1 MSHGADSIKTI
12 FFALG
17 ANLAIA
23 CAKLA
28 AAVVTSSGAMFAEA
42 IHSLADTGNQ
52 VLLLIGLKRAR
63 LPPSAEHPL
72 GYGKAIYFWSFLVA
86 LILFS
91 IGGLVSVYEGLHKLA
106 HPSPLR
112 APLLAVGVLVFSVVA
127 ESVSM
132 WGCLRE
138 VNKVRG
144 GRSLW
149 RWFRE
154 TRQSELLVVFA
165 EDSAALFGLTLA
177 LAAVVLTI
185 VTGDPRYD
193 AIGTLCIGALL
204 VAIALFVG
212 VEIKALLIGQ
222 GVDVAVD
229 AEMRAFLLARPEVAE
244 LYNLLTLQ
252 LGDRVMVAVKARMA
266 PCPSADALVSAI
278 NVVEAAFRARFPDVL
293 WLFFEP
299 DNAD

>member
-28 AAVVTSSGAMFAEA
+28 AAALTSSGAMFAEA

-52 VLLLIGLKRAR
+52 VLLLIGLRRAR
-63 LPPSAEHPL
+63 LPPTPEHPL

-91 IGGLVSVYEGLHKLA
+91 IGGLVSIYEGLHKLA
-106 HPSPLR
+106 HPEPLR
-112 APLLAVGVLVFSVVA
+112 APLIAVGVLVFSLAA
-127 ESVSM
+127 EAVSM

-144 GRSLW
+144 ARSLW

-154 TRQSELLVVFA
+154 SRQSELLVVFA
-165 EDSAALFGLTLA
+165 EDGAALFGLTLA
-177 LAAVVLTI
+177 LAAVLLTL
-185 VTGDPRYD
+185 VTGDPRCD
-193 AIGTLCIGALL
+193 AIGTLGIGALL
-204 VAIALFVG
+204 VAIAIFVG
-212 VEIKALLIGQ
+212 IEIKALLIGQ
-222 GVDVAVD
+222 GVDVTVD
-229 AEMRAFLLARPEVAE
+229 AEMRAFLRARPEVVE
-244 LYNLLTLQ
+244 LFNLLTLQ

-266 PCPSADALVSAI
+266 PYPSADALIAAI
-278 NVVEAAFRARFPDVL
+278 NVVEAAFRERFPDVL

>member
-42 IHSLADTGNQ
+42 IHSVADTGNQ

-106 HPSPLR
+106 HPEPLR

-185 VTGDPRYD
+185 TTGDPRYD

-229 AEMRAFLLARPEVAE
+229 AEMRAFLLARPEVAG

-266 PCPSADALVSAI
+266 PCPSADALVAAI
-278 NVVEAAFRARFPDVL
+278 NTVEAAFRAQFADVL

-299 DNAD
+299 DNED